1 MGKKTVFLLSEPA
14 NRTEHLRAWFRQQE
28 YRLLTHLC
36 ARYSSNK
43 RFLESKRCQAVEDGI
58 SITLLSEPANRTEH
72 LRAIALLGGETAT
85 GIAHFTTG
93 LFL

>member
-14 NRTEHLRAWFRQQE
+14 NRTEHLRA
-28 YRLLTHLC
+28 L
-36 ARYSSNK
+36 
-43 RFLESKRCQAVEDGI
+43 
-58 SITLLSEPANRTEH
+58 
-72 LRAIALLGGETAT
+72 ALLGGETAT